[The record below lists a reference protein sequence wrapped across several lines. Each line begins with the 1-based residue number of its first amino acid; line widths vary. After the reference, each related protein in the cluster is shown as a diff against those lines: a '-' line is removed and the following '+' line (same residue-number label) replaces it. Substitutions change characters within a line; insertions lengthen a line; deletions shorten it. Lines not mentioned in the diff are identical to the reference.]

1 MASSKEELKLARDTL
16 IYLFQNLGFLINRK
30 KSKTRTMSEYTIFG
44 YGNQLNRNDT
54 DPSKREKKEDC
65 ATAPGSTGEVI
76 SLHKG
81 TKPTDWSP
89 FINSHC
95 SSASTSAVS
104 THAATA
110 NFRIAGNRYYN
121 SKITLS
127 VELKAELDWWVQ
139 NLNLTKRR
147 SIISAFPLLIIAS
160 DASLKGWGAFSKGT
174 GLGDHEQC

>member
-1 MASSKEELKLARDTL
+1 MTSSKEELKLARDTL
-16 IYLFQNLGFLINRK
+16 IYLLQNLRFLINRK

-54 DPSKREKKEDC
+54 DPSTTEKREDC

-81 TKPTDWSP
+81 TKPTVWSP
-89 FINSHC
+89 CINGNC

-104 THAATA
+104 THAATT
-110 NFRIAGNRYYN
+110 NFRIAGKRYYN
-121 SKITLS
+121 SKVNLS
-127 VELKAELDWWVQ
+127 VELKAELDWWVE

-147 SIISAFPLLIIAS
+147 SIISAFPLLIIAF
-160 DASLKGWGAFSKGT
+160 DASLKGWGAFCQGHRT
-174 GLGDHEQC
+174 GGS